1 MATPLSE
8 DSRAVLGAAAAG
20 GTSDEDELCHVQG
33 ARGYT
38 HDIKSSNA
46 GGSTKASLIDMVGEG
61 DFPKLWL
68 LRAALCGTVFL
79 CMKWKTRLGSFGP
92 SGIRGVSP
100 DMPEELATA
109 SGLAAALLG
118 AWECLDWACQ
128 LTMMSGT
135 AAASFVWR
143 SQLPGAAFGRDLCCS
158 TRTHDC
164 SMRTRVAAWAG
175 ASRCAQMRVPSR
187 QSPVI

>member
-68 LRAALCGTVFL
+68 LRAALCGTDSFPVHEMEDTPWQL
-79 CMKWKTRLGSFGP
+79 RAQWHQGGVTRYA
-92 SGIRGVSP
+92 RG
-100 DMPEELATA
+100 
-109 SGLAAALLG
+109 
-118 AWECLDWACQ
+118 AC
-128 LTMMSGT
+128 
-135 AAASFVWR
+135 
-143 SQLPGAAFGRDLCCS
+143 
-158 TRTHDC
+158 
-164 SMRTRVAAWAG
+164 
-175 ASRCAQMRVPSR
+175 
-187 QSPVI
+187 